1 MISNQEEDEFVAVRV
16 QDPRIQNEGS
26 WNSHVDFKIFLHTN
40 SKAFTAKTSCVRRRY
55 SEFVW
60 LKKKLQKNAGLVP
73 VPELPGKSLF
83 SFSNEDFLERRR
95 KGLQAFLDKVVNM
108 TVCLSDSQ
116 LHLFLQTQLPVGHIL
131 DCVQGHT
138 PYTVMDAILTY
149 ASSNRGFA
157 QAQEDDS
164 IKEPSLTVSYES
176 MESPAPH
183 QPTEDTVRPELL
195 PCADP
200 DPLEGLL
207 EIHDRDTAEKPSI
220 RVLQNQNHLEA
231 VVEDCGPTEASFF
244 LGDRSPDSLSLSE
257 ETQPRSCLIQ
267 TPVEVHS
274 PMGDGFEENCGFEE
288 ERTVTEEPSETIEE
302 PSETIEE
309 TSETVEVTSE
319 TIEETSETVE
329 VTSETIEETSE
340 TIEETSQ
347 TIEETSQTIEETSQT
362 IEVTSE
368 TIEETSETIEETV
381 SLTDLKEMEHLDKI
395 GCELAEKCANY
406 VLDFTDSNE
415 QSIEDDAEEDAE
427 EDVSSEYQV
436 LENHITSEVSESH
449 VTDVTRP
456 EENGTPDEQ
465 REPEEETSD
474 ELLKE
479 EESTPQPEVPEV
491 GQHVVRVPEEDQDQA
506 EQQEVDLNKE
516 ESDEDSQ
523 SLPSSNESI
532 VKVSDEEEE
541 EVCDEAA
548 DGYVKSS
555 PDDVS
560 HWLDVDACSR
570 NILDLQM
577 NGCSAEKDLPY
588 MSDLRDLSDSLDV
601 SSTVSGGDLNENSEF
616 SILETSRVPEL
627 ADGRSSPCLDASE
640 ETPEVEVH

>member
-1 MISNQEEDEFVAVRV
+1 MIRNQEEDEFVAVRV

-116 LHLFLQTQLPVGHIL
+116 LHLFLQTQLPVGHIQ

-138 PYTVMDAILTY
+138 PYTVTDAILTY

-207 EIHDRDTAEKPSI
+207 EIHDRDTAERPSI
-220 RVLQNQNHLEA
+220 RVLQKQNHLEA
-231 VVEDCGPTEASFF
+231 VVEDFGPTEASFF
-244 LGDRSPDSLSLSE
+244 LGDGSPDSLSLSE
-257 ETQPRSCLIQ
+257 QTQPRSCQIQ

-274 PMGDGFEENCGFEE
+274 PMGDGFEENYGFEE
-288 ERTVTEEPSETIEE
+288 ERTVTEE
-302 PSETIEE
+302 
-309 TSETVEVTSE
+309 TSE
-319 TIEETSETVE
+319 TIE
-329 VTSETIEETSE
+329 
-340 TIEETSQ
+340 Q
-347 TIEETSQTIEETSQT
+347 TT
-362 IEVTSE
+362 
-368 TIEETSETIEETV
+368 ETIEETV
-381 SLTDLKEMEHLDKI
+381 SLLTDLKEMENLEKI
-395 GCELAEKCANY
+395 SCELAEKCANY

-415 QSIEDDAEEDAE
+415 QSVEEDAEEDAE
-427 EDVSSEYQV
+427 EDVSSENQV
-436 LENHITSEVSESH
+436 LENHVASEVSERL

-456 EENGTPDEQ
+456 EENGTPDEY
-465 REPEEETSD
+465 REPEKETSD

-479 EESTPQPEVPEV
+479 EEEETTPQPEVPEV
-491 GQHVVRVPEEDQDQA
+491 GQHVVGVPEEDRDQA
-506 EQQEVDLNKE
+506 EQQEVDLTKE

-541 EVCDEAA
+541 EEEEVCD
-548 DGYVKSS
+548 GVKT
-555 PDDVS
+555 PPNVDVS
-560 HWLDVDACSR
+560 HWSDVDACSR

-588 MSDLRDLSDSLDV
+588 LSDLSDLRDLSDSLDV
-601 SSTVSGGDLNENSEF
+601 GSNVSGGDLNENSDF

-627 ADGRSSPCLDASE
+627 ADGRPSE
-640 ETPEVEVH
+640 ETHEVEVH